1 MDIVKICLFALVA
14 LFVYLIFKGRRDD
27 VAVFIPIVAGALIFI
42 ALIPQISSV
51 ISFMKNLASK
61 ANIDTMYIGTVMKI
75 IAIAYIASFCSELCK
90 DAGSGSLA
98 SKIEFSGKIL
108 ILVLAVPILMA
119 VLDSILKIM

>member
-51 ISFMKNLASK
+51 ISFMQNLASK
-61 ANIDTMYIGTVMKI
+61 ANIDTMYIGCLLYT
-75 IAIAYIASFCSELCK
+75 SFL
-90 DAGSGSLA
+90 SL
-98 SKIEFSGKIL
+98 
-108 ILVLAVPILMA
+108 
-119 VLDSILKIM
+119 